1 MDKTIQKL
9 ISFLENNPNSKKEAI
24 AEATGLKGLALFNT
38 LKRLVKEG
46 AINED
51 EKSGEKLYSV
61 ALIDDA
67 ESNDNTPEE
76 QNEDTEVISRGRDNS
91 KYKFN
96 GQEYGK
102 GPLVHAVISQ
112 YVADNKGTTY
122 KKLKEVFPDELLK
135 RFGIFQ
141 DEDTA
146 IQIAPKGG
154 RYFSKPEQVIKLKDR
169 SVIVC
174 NQFTLANIQPFL
186 KVAKTLGYKV
196 K

>member
-9 ISFLENNPNSKKEAI
+9 ISFLENNPNSNKEAV

-38 LKRLVKEG
+38 LKRLIKEG
-46 AINED
+46 TINED
-51 EKSGEKLYSV
+51 ETSGEKLYSV
-61 ALIDDA
+61 AMINDEKANDNPSEEQSEDA
-67 ESNDNTPEE
+67 E
-76 QNEDTEVISRGRDNS
+76 VVSRGRDNS
-91 KYKFN
+91 KFKFN
-96 GQEYGK
+96 GELYGK
-102 GPLVHAVISQ
+102 GPLVHAVVSQ

-146 IQIAPKGG
+146 HRIAPKGG

-174 NQFTLANIQPFL
+174 NQFTLANIQAFL
-186 KVAKTLGYKV
+186 KAAKTLGYKI

>member
-9 ISFLENNPNSKKEAI
+9 MSFLENNPNATKEAI

-38 LKRLVKEG
+38 LKRLVKETTVVEHDD
-46 AINED
+46 N
-51 EKSGEKLYSV
+51 GEKTYS
-61 ALIDDA
+61 LSISEDA
-67 ESNDNTPEE
+67 KLDRTPQE
-76 QNEDTEVISRGRDNS
+76 QETDAISKGRDNS
-91 KYKFN
+91 KFKFN
-96 GQEYGK
+96 GEFYGK
-102 GPLVHAVISQ
+102 GPLVHAVVSQ

-141 DEDTA
+141 DEEATKK
-146 IQIAPKGG
+146 IAPKGG
-154 RYFSKPEQVIKLKDR
+154 RYFSKPEQVIKLKDA
-169 SVIVC
+169 SVLVC

-186 KVAKTLGYKV
+186 KVAKSLGYKI

>member
-9 ISFLENNPNSKKEAI
+9 ISFLEYNSNSNKEAI

-46 AINED
+46 TIHED
-51 EKSGEKLYSV
+51 ETSGEKLYSV
-61 ALIDDA
+61 AMIDDGEA
-67 ESNDNTPEE
+67 NDNPPEE
-76 QNEDTEVISRGRDNS
+76 RNEDAEIISRGRDNS

-102 GPLVHAVISQ
+102 GPLVHAIVSQ
-112 YVADNKGTTY
+112 YVADNRGTTY
-122 KKLKEVFPDELLK
+122 KKLKEVFPDDLLK

-141 DEDTA
+141 DEQTA
-146 IQIAPKGG
+146 NEIAPKGG

-186 KVAKTLGYKV
+186 KLAKTLGYKI

>member
-9 ISFLENNPNSKKEAI
+9 ISFLENNPNSNKEAI

-38 LKRLVKEG
+38 LKRLVKEATIVEYDENG
-46 AINED
+46 IKTYSLSVTED
-51 EKSGEKLYSV
+51 VELN
-61 ALIDDA
+61 L
-67 ESNDNTPEE
+67 TPQQQEE
-76 QNEDTEVISRGRDNS
+76 TGITSKGRDNS
-91 KYKFN
+91 KFKFN
-96 GQEYGK
+96 GHEYGK
-102 GPLVHAVISQ
+102 GPLVHAIVSQ
-112 YVADNKGTTY
+112 YVTDNKGTTY
-122 KKLKEVFPDELLK
+122 KKLKEVFPDDLLK

-141 DEDTA
+141 DENTA
-146 IQIAPKGG
+146 LQIAPKGG

-186 KVAKTLGYKV
+186 KVAKTLGYKI

>member
-9 ISFLENNPNSKKEAI
+9 IKFVEKHPNTTKEAI
-24 AEATGLKGLALFNT
+24 AEATGLKGLALFNF

-46 AINED
+46 TIAEND
-51 EKSGEKLYSV
+51 SADGKTYTV
-61 ALIDDA
+61 ALIDNI
-67 ESNDNTPEE
+67 ETNKGEENENEEE
-76 QNEDTEVISRGRDNS
+76 QMISKGRDNS
-91 KYKFN
+91 KFKFN
-96 GQEYGK
+96 GELYGK
-102 GPLVHAVISQ
+102 GPLVHAVVSQ
-112 YVADNKGTTY
+112 YVGDNKGTTY

-141 DEDTA
+141 DEETA
-146 IQIAPKGG
+146 KQIAPKGG
-154 RYFSKPEQVIKLKDR
+154 RYFSKPEQIIKLKDR

-186 KVAKTLGYKV
+186 KVAKSLGYKI

>member
-9 ISFLENNPNSKKEAI
+9 ISFLEKNPNSNKESI
-24 AEATGLKGLALFNT
+24 AEVIGLKGLALFNI

-46 AINED
+46 TITEVEGE
-51 EKSGEKLYSV
+51 EKSYSL
-61 ALIDDA
+61 ATIDDGEA
-67 ESNDNTPEE
+67 SNKELQEQEE
-76 QNEDTEVISRGRDNS
+76 TEVISKGRDNS
-91 KYKFN
+91 KFKFN
-96 GQEYGK
+96 GELYGK
-102 GPLVHAVISQ
+102 GPLVHAVVSQ

-154 RYFSKPEQVIKLKDR
+154 RYFSKPEQIIKLKDR

-186 KVAKTLGYKV
+186 KVAKALGYKV

>member
-9 ISFLENNPNSKKEAI
+9 ISFLENNSKAKKEAI
-24 AEATGLKGLALFNT
+24 AEAIGLKGLALFNI

-46 AINED
+46 TVQENEEGE
-51 EKSGEKLYSV
+51 EKTYEL
-61 ALIDDA
+61 ATIDDTA
-67 ESNDNTPEE
+67 TSSELSEE
-76 QNEDTEVISRGRDNS
+76 QEETEVVSKGRDNS
-91 KYKFN
+91 KFKFN
-96 GQEYGK
+96 GELYGK
-102 GPLVHAVISQ
+102 GPLVHAVVSQ

-122 KKLKEVFPDELLK
+122 KKLKEVFPDDLLK

-141 DEDTA
+141 DEATA
-146 IQIAPKGG
+146 HQIAPKGG
-154 RYFSKPEQVIKLKDR
+154 RYFSKPDQVIKLKDR

-186 KVAKTLGYKV
+186 KVVRTLGYKV